1 MKKLD
6 VLSVVEILETKYK
19 GENTA
24 LNYTNNFE
32 LLVAVILSAQCTDER
47 VNKVTPALFSKYN
60 TAEKMSKISFDE
72 LVSYIKPCG
81 YYNSKAKH
89 IISASKK
96 IVENFGGEVPSKFDD
111 LITLD
116 GVGRKTAD
124 VMIAV
129 AFSGDAIPVDTHVF
143 RVSNRIGLAKAKNV
157 YQTEMQ
163 LQKAIDKDKW
173 SDMHHYILWHGR
185 RVCKARKPDCENCE
199 IKNLCN
205 YYKKNNK

>member
-6 VLSVVEILETKYK
+6 VLTVISKLESKYK
-19 GENTA
+19 GLNTA
-24 LNYTNNFE
+24 LNYSNNFE

-60 TAEKMSKISFDE
+60 TAEKMSKITLDE
-72 LVSYIKPCG
+72 LISYIKPCG

-96 IVENFGGEVPSKFDD
+96 IVENFGGEVPSDFDS
-111 LITLD
+111 LLTLD

-143 RVSNRIGLAKAKNV
+143 RVSNRIGLANAKNV

-163 LQKAIDKDKW
+163 LQKVIDKSKW
-173 SDMHHYILWHGR
+173 SDMHHHILWHGR
-185 RVCKARKPDCENCE
+185 RVCKARKPDCENCDIIE
-199 IKNLCN
+199 FCK
-205 YYKKNNK
+205 YYKKNKK